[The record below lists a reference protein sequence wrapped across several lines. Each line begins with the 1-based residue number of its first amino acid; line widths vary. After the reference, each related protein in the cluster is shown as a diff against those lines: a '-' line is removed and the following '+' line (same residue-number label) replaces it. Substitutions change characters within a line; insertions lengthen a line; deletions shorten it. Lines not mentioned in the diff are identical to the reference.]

1 MCGGFGNVREADDEI
16 RSHLNEI
23 KQSIETE
30 LKSTFETL
38 EPIHYTTQ
46 VVAGTNFKVKV
57 NVGDGNY
64 IHVKYHRP
72 LPCNG
77 GALSL
82 MSATSGHSLEDQ
94 L

>member
-1 MCGGFGNVREADDEI
+1 MCGGFGNTRQADDEI

-23 KQSIETE
+23 KQNIEAHLNSKFE
-30 LKSTFETL
+30 TFE
-38 EPIHYTTQ
+38 PINYTTQ

-57 NVGDGNY
+57 DVGEGKY

-77 GALSL
+77 SELSL
-82 MSATSGHSLEDQ
+82 MEASAGHSLEDQ